1 MRFRARSEKKLLAL
15 RRQHDG
21 RIRSKGSSADWKR
34 GGLNL
39 ALRDI
44 ALALKKWA
52 QNEQMMGSN
61 YPARPQYDVGLI
73 RTFFSQAG
81 VPHVTRILQDRQ
93 ISYIGVNDITNDII
107 VFTRKKPTTKE
118 KRILAAAASPMI
130 GGQQISLQFKYGN
143 VAHVGGVPSPPIGVP
158 PFALH
163 GDRYTCGSSIY
174 IGSEKGAGTLGCL
187 VRNQNGELFGLS
199 NNHVT
204 GGCNYAVPGLP
215 IIAPGILDIAAGGQD
230 PETLGH
236 HHAAQPFVDG
246 IPDVVDATHN
256 LDAAIFKIANPDR
269 VSSMQR
275 ASYDTPSDC
284 VPMSVG
290 MRVSKV
296 GRTTG
301 ATHGE
306 VVAELPDCNPVVYD
320 VDICA
325 GHKLVYFKELFVIQA
340 TNGNFTEPG
349 DSGSLVVN
357 IDAQGIRR
365 GTGIVIGGD
374 GTGLTFAL
382 SLHRVLEHFNV
393 ELVAGH
399 NA

>member
-1 MRFRARSEKKLLAL
+1 V
-15 RRQHDG
+15 
-21 RIRSKGSSADWKR
+21 
-34 GGLNL
+34 

-44 ALALKKWA
+44 AIALKKWA

-61 YPARPQYDVGLI
+61 YPSRPQYDIQLI

-93 ISYIGVNDITNDII
+93 IAYIGVNDITSDII
-107 VFTRKKPTTKE
+107 VYTRKKLSTRE
-118 KRILAAAASPMI
+118 KRVLSSAASPMI
-130 GGQQISLQFKYGN
+130 GGQQISLQFKQGN
-143 VAHVGGVPSPPIGVP
+143 IAHLGGAPSPPIGVP
-158 PFALH
+158 AFTLH
-163 GDRYTCGSSIY
+163 NGRYTCGSSVY

-187 VRNQNGELFGLS
+187 VRSPDGTLFGLS

-215 IIAPGILDIAAGGQD
+215 IIAPGILDVAAGGQD

-236 HHAAQPFVDG
+236 HHSAQPFVDG
-246 IPDVVDATHN
+246 IPDVVDATTN
-256 LDAAIFKIANPDR
+256 LDAAIFKIVDPDR

-275 ASYDTPSDC
+275 TSFDTPGNC
-284 VPMSVG
+284 VPLTVG

-301 ATHGE
+301 VTHGE
-306 VVAELPDCNPVVYD
+306 VVAELPDCEPVVYD

-325 GHKLVYFKELFVIQA
+325 GRKLVYFKEMFVIEA

-357 IDAQGIRR
+357 IDGAGVRHGAGVI
-365 GTGIVIGGD
+365 IGGD
-374 GTGLTFAL
+374 GLGLSFAL
-382 SLHRVLEHFNV
+382 SLHRVLDHFNV
-393 ELVAGH
+393 ELVSGH
-399 NA
+399 NV